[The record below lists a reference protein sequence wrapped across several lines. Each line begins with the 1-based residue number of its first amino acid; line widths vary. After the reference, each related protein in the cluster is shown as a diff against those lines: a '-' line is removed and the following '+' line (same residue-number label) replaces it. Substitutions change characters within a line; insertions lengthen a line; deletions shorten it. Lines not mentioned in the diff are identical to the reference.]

1 MASQASRDLQAL
13 AAIPGKLEVG
23 PHASALIDELVRA
36 ARAGHHLSVI
46 ILAAALVDILTHEG
60 ADGFADIYDDVD
72 GEEEEEEG
80 IGLSMLRA
88 GERRALDQLRAMRN
102 RILHYQGPSEG
113 LSGHSS
119 DPLYLQGQAEAAI
132 RALLPLLELQ
142 ETY

>member
-1 MASQASRDLQAL
+1 MSSPASRDLQAL

-36 ARAGHHLSVI
+36 ARAGHSLSVI

-60 ADGFADIYDDVD
+60 ADAFADIYDDAD
-72 GEEEEEEG
+72 AEEEREDG
-80 IGLSMLRA
+80 LGLSMLRA
-88 GERRALDQLRAMRN
+88 GERRALDQLRGMRN

>member
-1 MASQASRDLQAL
+1 MASQVSRDLQAL

-23 PHASALIDELVRA
+23 PHASALIDELVRV

-46 ILAAALVDILTHEG
+46 ILAAALMDILTYEG
-60 ADGFADIYDDVD
+60 ADGFADIYDDVEIQEED
-72 GEEEEEEG
+72 GL
-80 IGLSMLRA
+80 GLSMLRA

-119 DPLYLQGQAEAAI
+119 DTLYLQGQAEAAI
-132 RALLPLLELQ
+132 HAILPLLELQ
-142 ETY
+142 EIY

>member
-1 MASQASRDLQAL
+1 MSSPASRDLQAL
-13 AAIPGKLEVG
+13 AAIPGKLAVG

-36 ARAGHHLSVI
+36 ARADHHLSVI
-46 ILAAALVDILTHEG
+46 ILAAAVVDILTHEG
-60 ADGFADIYDDVD
+60 SDVFADIYDEVD
-72 GEEEEEEG
+72 AEEEEEG
-80 IGLSMLRA
+80 LGLSMLRA
-88 GERRALDQLRAMRN
+88 GERRALDQLRGMRN

-119 DPLYLQGQAEAAI
+119 DKLYLEAQAEAAI

>member
-60 ADGFADIYDDVD
+60 ADGFVDIYDDVD
-72 GEEEEEEG
+72 GEEEEEG

-88 GERRALDQLRAMRN
+88 GERRGLDQLRAMRN

-142 ETY
+142 EIY